1 MVIEFLR
8 MLRHGPLRHFSKGW
22 LFLGNIYRWF
32 FCYLN
37 LSKNS
42 KHNIGP
48 YGPFLLN
55 GYFAFSDFG
64 GWGRGH
70 NNGFESCIEA
80 CRDASCFV
88 DIGAH
93 IGLVTLPAAK
103 VLKGRGHVHAFEPSR
118 VNNNFLR
125 HHLTV
130 NFLTN
135 VTVSDLLVGEKNAV
149 VDFFETDYPNGQN
162 SKIFTDRVDS
172 YFQCK
177 REQVTLDKYVA
188 DKKIAPDIIKIDVE
202 GAEVSVLAGAKRTLQ
217 TFRPLIYL
225 SVHPRELKQTP
236 EGLLGL
242 TKIIQEVGYQCFELN
257 GSKVIDYRLAEY
269 ILKPNVR

>member
-8 MLRHGPLRHFSKGW
+8 MLRHGQLRRFSKGW
-22 LFLGNIYRWF
+22 LFLGKIYRWF
-32 FCYLN
+32 FRYLK

-48 YGPFLLN
+48 YGPFLLD

-64 GWGRGH
+64 AWGGGH

-80 CRDASCFV
+80 CRGANCFV

-103 VLKGRGHVHAFEPSR
+103 MLEGRGHVHAFEPSK
-118 VNNNFLR
+118 VNSEFLR
-125 HHLTV
+125 RHIAV
-130 NFLTN
+130 NSFHN
-135 VTVSDLLVGEKNAV
+135 VTVSDLLVGEKNDF
-149 VDFFETDYPNGQN
+149 VDFFEANYPNGQN
-162 SKIFTDRVDS
+162 SKVITSRVDS
-172 YFQCK
+172 YLKCK

-188 DKKIAPDIIKIDVE
+188 EKKIAPDIIKIDVE
-202 GAEVSVLAGAKRTLQ
+202 GAEISVLAGAKRTIKL
-217 TFRPLIYL
+217 FRPLIYL
-225 SVHPRELKQTP
+225 SVHPKELNETP
-236 EGLLGL
+236 EGLVGL
-242 TKIIQEVGYQCFELN
+242 KDIIREIGYQSFELN

-269 ILKPNVR
+269 ILKPYLR